1 MFDTHLVVVGNV
13 LAAPEWRR
21 VTTSGNLVA
30 NFRIASNAR
39 RFDRERNTWVDGNS
53 LRIRV
58 SAWRRLAEGVA
69 SSITVGDPVIVYGRL
84 FTRDWK
90 DEDGNPRVSYEM
102 EAYSIGH
109 DLARGRGRFFRQKS
123 LPGTAAIEDAEADML
138 VAGLPSIPL
147 TPQESPIGYGEGMPG
162 ADVPSFTEPTKF
174 PELPSELSPVAAAT
188 APAAMAPAPA
198 AEAPAS
204 AAEAPA
210 PAAMASASAAE
221 APLPAAKAPAPDVVV
236 PALLAEAPAP
246 GAPTAE
252 GPAPEAGAPSA
263 LTAAPEPEQDAA
275 SGDEETSQAD
285 DFTLEVERLTAAPPT
300 TPARRGR
307 RSAKKEPI
315 AA

>member
-13 LAAPEWRR
+13 LVAPEWRR

-39 RFDRERNTWVDGNS
+39 RFDRENNTWVDGNS

-90 DEDGNPRVSYEM
+90 DEQGNPRVSYEM

-109 DLARGRGRFFRQKS
+109 DLARGRSRFFRQKS
-123 LPGTAAIEDAEADML
+123 LPGSAAIEDAEADML

-147 TPQESPIGYGEGMPG
+147 TVQESPIGYGEGMPA
-162 ADVPSFTEPTKF
+162 ADPPSFAEPPAF
-174 PELPSELSPVAAAT
+174 PELPSELSPVA
-188 APAAMAPAPA
+188 
-198 AEAPAS
+198 EAPSPVA
-204 AAEAPA
+204 
-210 PAAMASASAAE
+210 
-221 APLPAAKAPAPDVVV
+221 LVPD
-236 PALLAEAPAP
+236 PEPSSLAEAPQEPSPVAAVP
-246 GAPTAE
+246 D
-252 GPAPEAGAPSA
+252 PEPEEE
-263 LTAAPEPEQDAA
+263 AAPEEAA
-275 SGDEETSQAD
+275 SPAD
-285 DFTLEVERLTAAPPT
+285 DFSLEVERLTAAQPT
-300 TPARRGR
+300 TPTRRGR
-307 RSAKKEPI
+307 RSAKREPI

>member
-90 DEDGNPRVSYEM
+90 DDEGNPRVSYEM

-109 DLARGRGRFFRQKS
+109 DLARGRSRFFRQKS
-123 LPGTAAIEDAEADML
+123 LPGTTAIEDAEADML

-162 ADVPSFTEPTKF
+162 ADVPSFTEPSAF
-174 PELPSELSPVAAAT
+174 PEVPSELSPVAAAT
-188 APAAMAPAPA
+188 APETPPAVKVPA
-198 AEAPAS
+198 LLAEAS
-204 AAEAPA
+204 APGAETAAPV
-210 PAAMASASAAE
+210 
-221 APLPAAKAPAPDVVV
+221 AKAPAPVAKA
-236 PALLAEAPAP
+236 PALLAEAPA
-246 GAPTAE
+246 
-252 GPAPEAGAPSA
+252 APSSPLPEESSPGSGEPST
-263 LTAAPEPEQDAA
+263 LTAVPDTEPETP
-275 SGDEETSQAD
+275 SGEEEAPPAD
-285 DFTLEVERLTAAPPT
+285 DFTLEVERLTAAQPT

-307 RSAKKEPI
+307 RSSKREPI